1 LKGKIEI
8 ERELHGAQYRC
19 QIRNIFRAQTKFKQI
34 HIKNI
39 SVQGCAAWI
48 GRVGDWQA
56 GVCAQWVV
64 GLPGSEWAG
73 VCVRVAGR
81 PD

>member
-1 LKGKIEI
+1 MPNKKHFSSPNKIKI
-8 ERELHGAQYRC
+8 NPHY
-19 QIRNIFRAQTKFKQI
+19 
-34 HIKNI
+34 KNI
-39 SVQGCAAWI
+39 SVKGCAAWV

-73 VCVRVAGR
+73 VCVRVAGGL
-81 PD
+81 D